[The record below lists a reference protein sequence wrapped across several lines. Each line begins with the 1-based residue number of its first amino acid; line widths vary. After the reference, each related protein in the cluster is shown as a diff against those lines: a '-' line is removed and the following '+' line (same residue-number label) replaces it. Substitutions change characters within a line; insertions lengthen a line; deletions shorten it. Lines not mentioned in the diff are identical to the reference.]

1 MQHIRTPGV
10 AVSIRRRML
19 DLIAD
24 MSCQSWASLGFET
37 LGHDEYERGFEH
49 GCFQAYAGT
58 AGSGAMHNRTY
69 HEGVSICFAKG
80 FTYTCLYTSG

>member
-24 MSCQSWASLGFET
+24 MSCQASASLGFDT
-37 LGHDEYERGFEH
+37 LGHIK
-49 GCFQAYAGT
+49 
-58 AGSGAMHNRTY
+58 
-69 HEGVSICFAKG
+69 V
-80 FTYTCLYTSG
+80 